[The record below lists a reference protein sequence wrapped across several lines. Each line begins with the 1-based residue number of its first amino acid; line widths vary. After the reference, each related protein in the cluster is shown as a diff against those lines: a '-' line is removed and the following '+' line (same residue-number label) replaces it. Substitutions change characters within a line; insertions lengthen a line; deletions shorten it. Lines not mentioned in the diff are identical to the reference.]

1 VYTPRTAWDGTTATD
16 AGFFTISGIALAPNG
31 DVVVLDGGNER
42 LYRFRPDGTL
52 VWQVG
57 GRGKGP
63 GEFEDPRGLFPL
75 GDRLATRDVGGGRL
89 SIWTWSGRFARTVNI
104 ETLRLQGAA
113 VWIAPIDTG
122 RWAATTFLPFP
133 SRGPVAALPGA
144 LVVASTSAEPD
155 TLAHVS
161 FPGFQVVHAAGATR
175 QLPLPY
181 APAPWVATSAGIVY
195 LSEGGGYDVIGFGAE
210 GDTVRRLVG
219 PDLRPPVT
227 EAMKDRFSSSAE
239 DSALALQ
246 IHYPAQAPAIR
257 SLVAGPGGQLVVET
271 WWRSHGLERWDRW
284 SSKGAYLGSFLLPSG
299 VAHVAIGADRI
310 VGRTEDALDRQRVTA
325 FTPSDSASCPGPL
338 PDASATPMV
347 PPPDSAP

>member
-1 VYTPRTAWDGTTATD
+1 VRTREVGSCATD
-16 AGFFTISGIALAPNG
+16 AGFFAISGIALAPDG

-42 LYRFRPDGTL
+42 LCRFRPDGTL
-52 VWQVG
+52 VWQAG
-57 GRGKGP
+57 QKGRGP
-63 GEFEDPRGLFPL
+63 GEFEDPSGLFPL
-75 GDRLATRDVGGGRL
+75 GDRLATRDAGSGRF
-89 SIWTWSGRFARTVNI
+89 SIWTWSGHFARSVDI
-104 ETLRLQGAA
+104 ETLRLRGAA

-122 RWAATTFLPFP
+122 RWAATTFLPIP
-133 SRGPVAALPGA
+133 SRGPVAAFPGA
-144 LVVASTSAEPD
+144 LVVASASAEPD

-161 FPGFQVVHAAGATR
+161 FPGFQVVRAAGSTR

-181 APAPWVATSAGIVY
+181 APAPWSVISAGIVY
-195 LSEGGGYDVIGFGAE
+195 LSEGGAYDVIGFGTS

-227 EAMKDRFSSSAE
+227 EAMKNRFASSVG

-246 IHYPAQAPAIR
+246 IHYPKRAPAIR
-257 SLVAGPGGQLVVET
+257 SLVPGPGGQIVVET

-310 VGRTEDALDRQRVTA
+310 VARTEDALDRQRVTV
-325 FTPSDSASCPGPL
+325 FTPSDSSSCPGPV
-338 PDASATPMV
+338 PAAAADSMV